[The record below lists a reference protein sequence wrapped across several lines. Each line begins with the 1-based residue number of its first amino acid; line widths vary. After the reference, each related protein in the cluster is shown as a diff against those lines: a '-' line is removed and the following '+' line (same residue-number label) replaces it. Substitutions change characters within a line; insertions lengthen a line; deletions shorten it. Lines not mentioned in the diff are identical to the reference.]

1 MGILSVLIQVI
12 RCDYAIMLS
21 MCGLCNY
28 YSHGFS
34 SQILAPFVYGFLY
47 VRMVA
52 IYPPMIFFAFAT
64 AISTS
69 FCILSFIKISK
80 GKEYYRQYLTDLEE
94 SELNKESSTRRPHE
108 GTWTFYTLSS
118 LYYSNLIF
126 IYSISFTGCLLK
138 RYEHF
143 YIYLLSIL
151 RHHHPC
157 PNPHSTS
164 LKMTGTDA
172 DGPMGLQII
181 WRGCWFRVCQV
192 VWHWWDGPCR
202 I

>member
-1 MGILSVLIQVI
+1 MSFIISSNSLLYFDGTSMKPDIVCALCHSWLQWAQDSLQLYRVWLWCYMPRRVVSKLENFMGILSILIQVI
-12 RCDYAIMLS
+12 RCGYVIMLS

-108 GTWTFYTLSS
+108 GT
-118 LYYSNLIF
+118 
-126 IYSISFTGCLLK
+126 
-138 RYEHF
+138 
-143 YIYLLSIL
+143 
-151 RHHHPC
+151 
-157 PNPHSTS
+157 
-164 LKMTGTDA
+164 
-172 DGPMGLQII
+172 
-181 WRGCWFRVCQV
+181 
-192 VWHWWDGPCR
+192 
-202 I
+202 